1 MKRLLTLAALGEA
14 LAGLILLVYPFLV
27 IRLLFDSEITGAG
40 VVMSR
45 IAGIALIA
53 LGVACWPDRNPR
65 RAFFGSLDLQSA
77 RNAVSRLRGNQR
89 MGRDSICGRRL
100 PFTQLSLYFSFGH
113 GGKNGKHQSEH
124 LRIPTTLN
132 SRVRAAFCLRWLLGR
147 GVQLNS
153 SETTQSEAT
162 VDHITPRCSQCHTL
176 CPPRNL
182 VKPLNHVSHS
192 QHETSAWHVSPQNLL
207 C

>member
-65 RAFFGSLDLQSA
+65 RAFFGLLTYSLLA
-77 RNAVSRLRGNQR
+77 MLYLVYVGINGWVGILLWPAVAVHA
-89 MGRDSICGRRL
+89 
-100 PFTQLSLYFSFGH
+100 TLSL
-113 GGKNGKHQSEH
+113 
-124 LRIPTTLN
+124 
-132 SRVRAAFCLRWLLGR
+132 LLVWAR
-147 GVQLNS
+147 RK
-153 SETTQSEAT
+153 E
-162 VDHITPRCSQCHTL
+162 R
-176 CPPRNL
+176 
-182 VKPLNHVSHS
+182 
-192 QHETSAWHVSPQNLL
+192 
-207 C
+207 